1 MMATRFTELVGCA
14 VPIQQAG
21 MGAGSPP
28 ELAAAVSQAGALGML
43 GTARPGLTPS
53 TLADLLEKTRLLT
66 DKPFGVNFIVAPIFL
81 NGSATRPPLDPMC
94 IEIAARA
101 AKVVEFFYGE
111 PERRLVQMAHAGGAL
126 ACWQVGS
133 REEAVAAARAGCDFV
148 VAQGIEAGGHVR
160 GTTPMMT
167 LLREVISAVDVP
179 VLAAGGIGTGQAMA
193 AALAAGAD
201 GVRVGTR
208 FAAAVEAA
216 VHPEYVAA
224 LIGAEAQDTA
234 YTEVFSATWPDAP
247 HRVLRSCIVAAEA
260 FQGDTVGETSLL
272 NGTRMPILRFASGV
286 PDKTTTGTISAM
298 ALWAG
303 ESVGAVKRVQ
313 PAAEIVQELVE
324 QAERS
329 GLHQKGAAEGAS
341 P

>member
-1 MMATRFTELVGCA
+1 MLATRFTELVGCA
-14 VPIQQAG
+14 MPIQQAG
-21 MGAGSPP
+21 MGAAAPP

-43 GTARPGLTPS
+43 GTARPGLTAT
-53 TLADLLEKTRLLT
+53 TLADLLATLRSLT

-81 NGSATRPPLDPMC
+81 NGTSTRPPLDLKC

-111 PERRLVQMAHAGGAL
+111 PDRRLVEMVHAGGAL
-126 ACWQVGS
+126 ACWQAGS

-160 GTTPMMT
+160 GTTPTMT
-167 LLREVISAVDVP
+167 LLSEVIAAVDIP

-201 GVRVGTR
+201 GVRIGTR
-208 FAAAVEAA
+208 FVAAVEAA
-216 VHPEYVAA
+216 AHPQYVAA
-224 LIGAEAQDTA
+224 LIRAEAQDTA
-234 YTEVFSATWPDAP
+234 YTEAFSVGWPDAP
-247 HRVLRSCIVAAEA
+247 HRVLRSAIASAEA
-260 FQGDTVGETSLL
+260 FQGDVIGEWSSLD
-272 NGTRMPILRFASGV
+272 GTRMPIRRFQVGV
-286 PDKTTTGTISAM
+286 ADNTTTGTIEAM
-298 ALWAG
+298 PLWAG

-313 PAAEIVQELVE
+313 HAAEIVQELVE
-324 QAERS
+324 EAERS
-329 GLHQKGAAEGAS
+329 RSQGERTVVPAS